1 MAGLTVASA
10 NDFIGEPLLLF
21 WANMSVEGE
30 SVETVADSATDDL
43 IVAEVNWC
51 SYLGRRR
58 KCWWWWS
65 CYCVADTAI
74 FDITFAVDRI
84 ALHKNLMSTR
94 KFKGLEYPI
103 PKSVGV
109 GWKRVCEPAETNK
122 RTNKQEHNQ
131 TTNQT
136 KHEKTNKQ
144 TNKQTNQANGRAIKQ
159 TSKHHKQTDKLTS
172 KQANTETNVQAHKAN
187 TRAKH
192 NEPRKQVVEQ
202 AHGRQSEQTN
212 EEN

>member
-1 MAGLTVASA
+1 MEVLRCTFASMAGLTVASA
-10 NDFIGEPLLLF
+10 NDFKGEPLLLF

-131 TTNQT
+131 TTKQT
-136 KHEKTNKQ
+136 KHEKTNKR
-144 TNKQTNQANGRAIKQ
+144 TNKQTKRTIVQSRKPANTTNKPTNSQANKYTPKQ
-159 TSKHHKQTDKLTS
+159 TFRHTKPTCKQNTTNHASK
-172 KQANTETNVQAHKAN
+172 
-187 TRAKH
+187 
-192 NEPRKQVVEQ
+192 
-202 AHGRQSEQTN
+202 
-212 EEN
+212 